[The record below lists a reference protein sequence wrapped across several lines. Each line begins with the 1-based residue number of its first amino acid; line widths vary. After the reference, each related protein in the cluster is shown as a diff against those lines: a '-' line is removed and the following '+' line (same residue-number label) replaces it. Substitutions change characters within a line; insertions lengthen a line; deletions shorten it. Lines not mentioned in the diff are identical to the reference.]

1 MLLKKKLTPG
11 RLIALGF
18 AGVILLGAGLLM
30 LPISINE
37 GQTVTFLDALFTSTS
52 AVCVTG
58 LLTVDLGDTFTIFG
72 RVIVALLI
80 QTGGLG
86 VSSVGVGIMIL
97 AGKRVGL
104 KERSLVKEGMNHTSS
119 KGIVRLVKAVLLMT
133 LIFESVGMILSFIV
147 FIQHYGFWESLG
159 YSAFHTVSAFNN
171 AGMDIFGGGQGL
183 IPFQDDILLNLTTCG
198 LIIFGGLG
206 FFVIRDVI
214 QKRSFRKLT
223 LHSKVVLLMTGILL
237 VSGTLLIKLAERE
250 NITWLGAFFSST
262 SARTAG
268 FSTFSFGAFSTA
280 GLFIMIMLMFIGA
293 SPGSTG
299 GGIKTTTMFA
309 LCKSAYSAATNRHC
323 GAFKRELPQ
332 EVISKAFIITIL
344 ACTLVALDTLLIC
357 LFDPQFGFV
366 QVLFEVVSGFATV
379 GLSTG
384 ITADLSEVSQSIL
397 IITMY
402 IGRLGPL
409 TIATM
414 WVFRKTQSHVRYT
427 EESITI
433 G

>member
-1 MLLKKKLTPG
+1 MTPG

-268 FSTFSFGAFSTA
+268 FSTFSF
-280 GLFIMIMLMFIGA
+280 LVR
-293 SPGSTG
+293 
-299 GGIKTTTMFA
+299 
-309 LCKSAYSAATNRHC
+309 SA
-323 GAFKRELPQ
+323 PQ
-332 EVISKAFIITIL
+332 V
-344 ACTLVALDTLLIC
+344 C
-357 LFDPQFGFV
+357 L
-366 QVLFEVVSGFATV
+366 S
-379 GLSTG
+379 
-384 ITADLSEVSQSIL
+384 
-397 IITMY
+397 
-402 IGRLGPL
+402 
-409 TIATM
+409 
-414 WVFRKTQSHVRYT
+414 
-427 EESITI
+427 
-433 G
+433 

>member
-1 MLLKKKLTPG
+1 
-11 RLIALGF
+11 
-18 AGVILLGAGLLM
+18 
-30 LPISINE
+30 
-37 GQTVTFLDALFTSTS
+37 
-52 AVCVTG
+52 
-58 LLTVDLGDTFTIFG
+58 
-72 RVIVALLI
+72 
-80 QTGGLG
+80 
-86 VSSVGVGIMIL
+86 
-97 AGKRVGL
+97 
-104 KERSLVKEGMNHTSS
+104 
-119 KGIVRLVKAVLLMT
+119 
-133 LIFESVGMILSFIV
+133 
-147 FIQHYGFWESLG
+147 
-159 YSAFHTVSAFNN
+159 
-171 AGMDIFGGGQGL
+171 
-183 IPFQDDILLNLTTCG
+183 
-198 LIIFGGLG
+198 
-206 FFVIRDVI
+206 
-214 QKRSFRKLT
+214 
-223 LHSKVVLLMTGILL
+223 
-237 VSGTLLIKLAERE
+237 
-250 NITWLGAFFSST
+250 
-262 SARTAG
+262 
-268 FSTFSFGAFSTA
+268 
-280 GLFIMIMLMFIGA
+280 MIMLMFIGA

-323 GAFKRELPQ
+323 GAFKRKLPQ